1 MTREQKLN
9 LIYKHTHAD
18 FKGESAGERTLLV
31 NLGGKGTGMVLLVDL
46 TDKQIAEKI
55 DYAQQCEKRAE
66 LARTAGAELAAI
78 AQSCRVH
85 PDDQALIRAAKRGDF
100 HRLHDLAELAE
111 DFIERVPQA
120 MAKRAMTLAKSLHEA
135 IP

>member
-1 MTREQKLN
+1 MNREQKLN

-18 FKGESAGERTLLV
+18 FKGEIGGERTLLV

-46 TDKQIAEKI
+46 TEKQIAEKI
-55 DYAQQCEKRAE
+55 GYAQHCEQRAE

-78 AQSCRVH
+78 AQSCRTH
-85 PDDQALIRAAKRGDF
+85 GSEQALIRSARRGE
-100 HRLHDLAELAE
+100 HARLHDLAELAE
-111 DFIERVPQA
+111 EFISRAPQA

-135 IP
+135 TP